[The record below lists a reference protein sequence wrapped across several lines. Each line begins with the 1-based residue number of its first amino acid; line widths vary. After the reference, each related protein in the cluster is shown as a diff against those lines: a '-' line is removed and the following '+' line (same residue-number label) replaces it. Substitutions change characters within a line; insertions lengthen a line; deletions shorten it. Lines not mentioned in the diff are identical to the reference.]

1 MRRSL
6 IAVALTAAF
15 LFPVV
20 GSAKTFKWASQGD
33 ILTLDPHSQ
42 NEGLNIAANL
52 WVYDPLLAYN
62 EKFDVVP
69 SLAVSWEQVN
79 PSLWRFKLRPNV
91 KFHDGSA
98 FTADDVVFS
107 IKRAMAPSSQFK
119 SYVAGISD
127 AKAIDPLTVEISTAG
142 PNPVLLRQLPSLGI
156 MSKAWAE
163 KNNAMLPQDFNKK
176 EESYAARH
184 AMGTGPY
191 MLKAREVDIKTTYV
205 ENPNWWGKPTKQGN
219 VTEIIYTPIKQN
231 ATRTAAL
238 LSGEIDFV
246 LDPPAQDLD
255 RLRKQVKVIDGNEN
269 RTIYFAMDVKSPE
282 LKYSNIKGKNPM
294 QDVRVREA
302 LYRSIDIEAI
312 KKSVMRGMSLPTGAM
327 ISPQVNGYSD
337 AMGKRVPYDVEKAK
351 ALLKE
356 AGYENNLEFTLDC
369 PNNRYI
375 NDEAICQAVVAMW
388 ARAGMKVKL
397 NTMPR
402 ATFFPKI
409 ANGDF
414 SVYLFGWGVPTFD
427 AYYTLESLIRSK
439 AEGAAGA
446 FNYGG
451 YSNPKVDALIDAVKT
466 EVDDAKRT
474 AMIREAFTIHAKEF
488 GTIPLHDQVIP
499 WAMKKNIEI
508 THQPNNRPVVER
520 ITIK

>member
-1 MRRSL
+1 MRRTL
-6 IAVALTAAF
+6 IAATLSAAMLLPGLGF
-15 LFPVV
+15 
-20 GSAKTFKWASQGD
+20 AKTFKWTSQGD

-52 WVYDPLLAYN
+52 WVYDPLVKYN
-62 EKFDVVP
+62 EKFEVVP
-69 SLAVSWEQVN
+69 SLATSWERLN
-79 PSLWRFKLRPNV
+79 PTTMRFKLRPNV
-91 KFHDGSA
+91 KFQDGTP

-107 IKRAMAPSSQFK
+107 LKRAMSPSSQFK

-127 AKAIDPLTVEISTAG
+127 VVAVDPMTVDVITAG

-163 KNNAMLPQDFNKK
+163 KNNAVLPQDFNKK
-176 EESYAARH
+176 EESFSARN

-191 MLKAREVDIKTTYV
+191 QLKSREVDIKTVYV
-205 ENPNWWGKPTKQGN
+205 ENPNWWGKPTKTGN

-238 LSGEIDFV
+238 LSGEVDFV

-255 RLRKQVKVIDGNEN
+255 RLRKQVNVLDGNEY
-269 RTIYFAMDVKSPE
+269 RTIYIAMDVKNPE
-282 LKYSNIKGKNPM
+282 LKYSNIKGKNPLA
-294 QDVRVREA
+294 DVRVREA
-302 LYRSIDIEAI
+302 LYRAIDIEAI

-337 AMGKRVPYDVEKAK
+337 ALGKRVPYDPVKARE
-351 ALLKE
+351 LLKQ
-356 AGYENNLEFTLDC
+356 AGYDNNLEFTIDC

-388 ARAGMKVKL
+388 AKIGVKTKL
-397 NTMPR
+397 NAMPR
-402 ATFFPKI
+402 ATFFPKV
-409 ANGDF
+409 ANGDT
-414 SVYLFGWGVPTFD
+414 SIYLFGWGVPTFD

-439 AEGAAGA
+439 GKGAAGA

-451 YSNPKVDALIDAVKT
+451 YSNPKVDALIDTIKT
-466 EVDDAKRT
+466 ETDDAKRT
-474 AMIREAFTIHAKEF
+474 AMIQEALSIHAKEF
-488 GTIPLHDQVIP
+488 GTIPLHDQIIP
-499 WAMKKNIEI
+499 WAMKKNVKVI
-508 THQPNNRPVVER
+508 HRPDNRPVIEWVR
-520 ITIK
+520 ID